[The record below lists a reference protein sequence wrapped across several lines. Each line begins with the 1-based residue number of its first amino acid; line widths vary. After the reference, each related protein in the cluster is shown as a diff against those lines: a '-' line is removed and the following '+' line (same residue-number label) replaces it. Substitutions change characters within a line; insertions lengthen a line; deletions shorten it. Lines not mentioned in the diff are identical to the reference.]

1 MNEEQRRELQP
12 TTAGLI
18 LDKVEK
24 RGHLGCHGSFPGIFQ
39 DDPAVKKPS
48 SGQDCLAIIACL
60 CVRVEFFRG
69 CELE

>member
-48 SGQDCLAIIACL
+48 SGQDCLAIIACS